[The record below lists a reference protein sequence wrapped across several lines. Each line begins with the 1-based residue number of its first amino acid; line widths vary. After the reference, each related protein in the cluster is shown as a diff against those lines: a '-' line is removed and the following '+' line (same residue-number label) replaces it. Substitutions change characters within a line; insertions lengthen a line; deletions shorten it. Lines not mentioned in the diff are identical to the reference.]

1 MRNLAAGANFLCIP
15 FENRSDDG
23 LAEASGARV
32 LVGDNQRYKPNTLKF
47 LEVAGDPALGALTGL
62 SSHMLDSWDGILK
75 AHFWMASEKDSYL
88 LLRLVRSL

>member
-47 LEVAGDPALGALTGL
+47 LEVAGDPALGALTG
-62 SSHMLDSWDGILK
+62 HQRWPQPGATICAGFLDQHPTVSP
-75 AHFWMASEKDSYL
+75 
-88 LLRLVRSL
+88 LV